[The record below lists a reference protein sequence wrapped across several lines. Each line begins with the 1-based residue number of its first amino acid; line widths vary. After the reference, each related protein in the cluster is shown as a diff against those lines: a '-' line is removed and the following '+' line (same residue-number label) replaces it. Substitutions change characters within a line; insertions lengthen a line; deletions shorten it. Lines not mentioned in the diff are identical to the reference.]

1 MSPCSQG
8 GGPGGMALPSTAINI
23 ASTSSLSSTQNED
36 LKAAIFQRLHPRV
49 YLERFLAENVRPD
62 GRLEEEWR
70 DIDINVGSISTA
82 NGSALIR
89 SGKTTIVC
97 GVKAEI
103 AEPELDHP
111 NEGFLVPNIDLPAIC
126 SSKFKPGP
134 PSEEAQILS
143 ERLNDVLVGSGM
155 LPLSS
160 LCIHP
165 GKSVWVLYVDAT
177 CINYD
182 GNAFDAAVLA
192 MVSALRDTLLPQA
205 TYDEITGR
213 TICSPPTS
221 KSKPGVRLQ
230 LDESRLPIGL
240 SFGLFGGKH
249 VIADPTSFE
258 EPLLD
263 TSISVV
269 IDGRGKLSSVNQ
281 VGVGV
286 LTSDEEDMEVDSSQ
300 QKHTTTTSRD
310 DALLKCIALAKK
322 RHQVVRECVY
332 TVGNSS

>member
-1 MSPCSQG
+1 
-8 GGPGGMALPSTAINI
+8 MALPATTTA
-23 ASTSSLSSTQNED
+23 ASTSSLSNTQNEA

-49 YLERFLAENVRPD
+49 YLERFLLEKIRPD
-62 GRLEEEWR
+62 GRVEDEWR

-89 SGKTTIVC
+89 LGNTTIVC

-103 AEPELDHP
+103 AEPELDRP

-143 ERLNDVLVGSGM
+143 ERLNDVLVAIVDEMSSSNI

-182 GNAFDAAVLA
+182 GNAFDAGILA
-192 MVSALRDTLLPQA
+192 MVCALRDTILPQA

-213 TICSPPTS
+213 TICSSPYS
-221 KSKPGVRLQ
+221 KLKPGVRLQ

-249 VIADPTSFE
+249 IITDPTSFE

-269 IDGRGKLSSVNQ
+269 MDGKGQLTSVNQ

-286 LTSDEEDMEVDSSQ
+286 LSSGEDDMEVDPSRGVMD
-300 QKHTTTTSRD
+300 RD
-310 DALLKCIALAKK
+310 DALLQCISLARK
-322 RHQVVRECVY
+322 RHQAVRERVY
-332 TVGNSS
+332 SVQNIS